1 MHGKWC
7 STCRNLGP
15 GKPAFVGRQVHF
27 DVDGDDFYLDLLFFH
42 VEQLRYVVIEL
53 KTGKF
58 KPDHIGQLQFYI
70 ALVEDRLRREAH
82 APTVEI
88 LVCGSRKDHTIR
100 YALNQAGSPMAV
112 STYSYEGLPSSE
124 QAALPSE
131 DDLTMALE
139 WAPAGAT
146 GLRTRTGPG

>member
-100 YALNQAGSPMAV
+100 YALNQAGSPMAA
-112 STYSYEGLPSSE
+112 SSYSYEGLPFSE